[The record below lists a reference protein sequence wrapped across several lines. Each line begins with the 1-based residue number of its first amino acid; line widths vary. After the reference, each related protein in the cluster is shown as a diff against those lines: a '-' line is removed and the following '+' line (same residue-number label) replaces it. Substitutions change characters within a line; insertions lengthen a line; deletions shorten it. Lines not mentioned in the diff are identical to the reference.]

1 MNKNLKAFLV
11 AMVAA
16 IFAFLVLGYFQGA
29 FST

>member
-16 IFAFLVLGYFQGA
+16 IFAFLVLAYFQG
-29 FST
+29 S